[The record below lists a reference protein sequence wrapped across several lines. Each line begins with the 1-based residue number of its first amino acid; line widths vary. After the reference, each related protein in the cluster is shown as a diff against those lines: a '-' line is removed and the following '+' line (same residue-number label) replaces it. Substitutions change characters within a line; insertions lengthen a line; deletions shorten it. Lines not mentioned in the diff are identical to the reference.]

1 MFYSHNAGRFKNKP
15 QSGPFMKHETLL
27 TKQPSLLSLYTRAL
41 FKRASESI
49 KTPNIP
55 TLVFNTKCNQKQL
68 KQYKNICNDTTNQST
83 LPPLYPQILAFR
95 LHLELLLN
103 KQLPFP
109 VMGLVHRNNHVDYF
123 SPISLTDDMTIKVGL
138 DQYDENNKGIN
149 CTVFTQVYVD
159 GNLKWQARST
169 YFYRKRK
176 TIASNARTLKNTKIL
191 KETHNVT
198 TWSLPAN
205 LGRQY
210 AKITGDLNPIHLYA
224 LSAKLFGFKQTIIH
238 GMCMAAKAT
247 AQAQPVKLTFPH
259 HVYIEFN
266 KPVYLP
272 DEIVFTQTKH
282 DFSICPIIGQQ
293 VMDSPMLSG
302 RFETGIAAINTH
314 AI

>member
-1 MFYSHNAGRFKNKP
+1 MR
-15 QSGPFMKHETLL
+15 HETLL

-41 FKRASESI
+41 FKRASSST
-49 KTPNIP
+49 KTPNIAS
-55 TLVFNTKCNQKQL
+55 LVITTKPNLKQL
-68 KQYKNICNDTTNQST
+68 KHYKQLCNDTSNNTV
-83 LPPLYPQILAFR
+83 LPPLYPQALAFR

-109 VMGLVHRNNHVDYF
+109 VMGLVHRNNRVDYF
-123 SPISLTDDMTIKVGL
+123 SSISPDDILTIKVGL

-149 CTVFTQVYVD
+149 CTLLTQVYVH
-159 GNLKWQARST
+159 GVLKWQATST
-169 YFYRKRK
+169 YFYRK
-176 TIASNARTLKNTKIL
+176 TKIL
-191 KETHNVT
+191 SQKRATSKHLKIMENCNDIV

-238 GMCMAAKAT
+238 GMCMAAKAI
-247 AQAQPVKLTFPH
+247 AQAQPDDLTFPNQIN
-259 HVYIEFN
+259 IEFN

-272 DEIVFTQTKH
+272 DKIAFSQTKQQ
-282 DFSICPIIGQQ
+282 FCICPILDRQ
-293 VMDSPMLSG
+293 VIDSPMLSG
-302 RFETGIAAINTH
+302 RFVTNLEAVNTH